1 MINNKFTAEDIGKF
15 IVISRPYEQKMMYGG
30 GLFGT
35 QLKIND
41 HDLNRNDML
50 FGVYEIRYHA
60 WCEESK
66 NVSYKIYLKPID
78 EFMPWCPDR
87 SWYTSDI
94 ESCINHTYNLFEENP
109 LFDNTD
115 DAIRFAIKK
124 NNGLYKLN

>member
-41 HDLNRNDML
+41 HELNRNDML

-94 ESCINHTYNLFEENP
+94 LMM
-109 LFDNTD
+109 L
-115 DAIRFAIKK
+115 
-124 NNGLYKLN
+124 

>member
-41 HDLNRNDML
+41 RELNRNDML

-94 ESCINHTYNLFEENP
+94 ESYINHTYNLFEENP

-124 NNGLYKLN
+124 NNELYQLN